1 MATVFETMMKVGF
14 DNSIFGHL
22 GKLSAELRAIHLLVG
37 HIGTGIGGWKTAL
50 GVVAGAVALGGTVAA
65 MESLA
70 KHGAEVN
77 HQLNLMATKGFTAD
91 QVNLAKSLAFKTS
104 TTVAGSVP
112 SQNLEHM
119 NELMYVFGGY
129 EHMAPV
135 FEKIEKMNQSLNNM
149 ANGKGGKDAVF
160 ALAKTLEE
168 RHLTGKPDEF
178 MEYAEAMFKAVTATG
193 GRVTP
198 QDFQMAFKYGKT
210 SALNWDTD
218 FIQDYLPRLIQ
229 MMKANGGS
237 GAGGGPGA
245 ALMSMSQAVV
255 NGRIGKTL
263 KPNWEEMGLIGEDGK
278 VRGSEIFQSNPGK
291 WVQTELMPALAAM
304 GKTTDK
310 EITEAISKLFGNRNA
325 DFIAAVMA
333 MQGGPGKEFDK
344 DSKLN
349 RQAMSV
355 DEQMKLMGDKDYAT
369 IVRNF
374 HAAWKSLLETLGG
387 PMMAS
392 DGIIMRSLKGLTGM
406 MQSINQFAIEN
417 PKAAESIGTAL
428 IGIAG
433 GLALF
438 GTAAVVA
445 GVVALAPGGAA
456 VAAMYAMA
464 GVLTA
469 IAITDPGKILTMLP
483 VFGTIIQLIK
493 DAGNIVGVE
502 NLMKIV
508 DGFRSWVSLI
518 NSLATSGVMLAL
530 DNLIKTFEKIKQ
542 LYDMIPGHAER
553 NNAYKKM
560 NFEGEGPSGSL
571 LQNADFNP
579 GGGKQI
585 LQPVQIKL
593 DLDGRT
599 LAQAVAE
606 IIEELNLFP
615 TNGGSGN
622 GVHTWDSAGQRLGA

>member
-22 GKLSAELRAIHLLVG
+22 GKLSAQLSSIHLLVG
-37 HIGTGIGGWKTAL
+37 NIGAGIGGWKTAL
-50 GVVAGAVALGGTVAA
+50 GIVGGAVALGGVVKA
-65 MESLA
+65 MENLA
-70 KHGAEVN
+70 KHGADVN
-77 HQLNLMATKGFTAD
+77 HQLNLMATKGMAID
-91 QVNLAKSLAFKTS
+91 QIELAKKLAIKTS
-104 TTVAGSVP
+104 TTVGGSVP

-119 NELMYVFGGY
+119 NELMYVFGSF

-135 FEKIEKMNQSLNNM
+135 FEKIETMNQALNNM
-149 ANGKGGKDAVF
+149 KDGKGGKDAVF

-168 RHLTGKPDEF
+168 RGLTGDPTAF
-178 MEYAEAMFKAVTATG
+178 MEYADAMFKSVTATG

-255 NGRIGKTL
+255 NGRMGEKL
-263 KPNWEEMGLIGEDGK
+263 RPMWEQMGLLDENGK
-278 VRGSEIFQSNPGK
+278 VRGRDVFQSNPGK
-291 WVQTELMPALAAM
+291 WVQDELMPSLAAQ
-304 GKTTDK
+304 GITGQK

-333 MQGGPGKEFDK
+333 LQGGPGREFSK
-344 DSKLN
+344 DSALN
-349 RQAMSV
+349 RAAMSPE
-355 DEQMKLMGDKDYAT
+355 EQMKYMAEHDYAT

-374 HAAWKSLLETLGG
+374 HAAWKSFLETLGG
-387 PMMAS
+387 PMMQS
-392 DGIIMRSLKGLTGM
+392 DGVIMRSLKGLTSM
-406 MQSINQFAIEN
+406 MQGMNSFV
-417 PKAAESIGTAL
+417 AEHPEVAEKVGVAL
-428 IGIAG
+428 IGLAG
-433 GLALF
+433 GIALF
-438 GTAAVVA
+438 ATGAVVA
-445 GVVALAPGGAA
+445 GLVALAPGGAA
-456 VAAMYAMA
+456 ILGMTALA
-464 GVLTA
+464 GVLAAFA
-469 IAITDPGKILTMLP
+469 INDPSKILNAVP
-483 VFGTIIQLIK
+483 IIGTLKTFVDLMGSVSNTEAFTKVAGAIRAWFDLLNSIAVGSVMKAIDTISLMFQKIK
-493 DAGNIVGVE
+493 D
-502 NLMKIV
+502 
-508 DGFRSWVSLI
+508 LI
-518 NSLATSGVMLAL
+518 DLLPS
-530 DNLIKTFEKIKQ
+530 
-542 LYDMIPGHAER
+542 HAER

-560 NFEGEGPSGSL
+560 NFEGDSPSSL
-571 LQNADFNP
+571 LQNANFNP
-579 GGGKQI
+579 GGQKQV

-599 LAQAVAE
+599 LGQAVAE
-606 IIEELNLFP
+606 ILEELNLFP